1 MSNAIRISPKHGL
14 NPTIPVCFFCGKEK
28 NQLIL
33 MGRLKDDA
41 EAPKNTFF
49 DYEPCEE
56 CRKKFD
62 QGILLIG
69 VSETSPDGRPPI
81 AKGAYPTGVYA
92 VLKREAIE
100 RLFGPEEAT
109 PTLKA
114 GKALMDEKEL
124 KKLLSPERR
133 EGDQ

>member
-1 MSNAIRISPKHGL
+1 MANSIRISPKHGL

-28 NQLIL
+28 NELIL

-56 CRKKFD
+56 CRKKFE

-81 AKGAYPTGVYA
+81 AKGVYPTGVYA
-92 VLKREAIE
+92 VVKREAIE
-100 RLFGPEEAT
+100 RLFGPEEAA
-109 PTLKA
+109 PALKA

-124 KKLLSPERR
+124 KVILGL
-133 EGDQ
+133 GQGGV